1 MAEAFKSALNVKYSL
16 TSALIFGLFSGMRKR
31 FEVQLELGAVPIEFV
46 TIPTRTRDELPPT
59 LAALQWIF
67 VTPEVSEQIFALLEE
82 AILSDRPEIGCRGM
96 DLWQIL
102 VFGVVRMTLD
112 VNYDRLHHI
121 ANFDSLVRQLLGQP
135 AFDMELEF
143 SLSTLKDNVPLLSEE
158 LLEKINAIIAK
169 YGHDCIKKKDVALEI
184 KADSYVFETNVHFPT
199 DLNLAWDCARKC
211 IVLSTRLAQLNQ
223 LDGWRK
229 NEYWLK
235 QIKGLARDCAK
246 ACRGGGKNKE
256 DRVAET
262 AQDYLAK
269 LYSIEE
275 KVKSLL
281 HELNALEAS
290 EELYVKM
297 IELSDYHD
305 LLIKHIFLISDRLIE
320 GRTIAPGDKLYS
332 IFEQHTEWVNKG
344 KSRPNVEL
352 GHRLLIATDQYGM
365 IHDYKI
371 MFGAD
376 EAAEVAPLADR
387 LIAKLGQENISSF
400 SFDRGFSSIENR
412 ELLEFTMPD
421 TDIIMPKK
429 GKLSAADKERQSQKS
444 WRKLANRH
452 SAVESNINSLEHHG
466 LNRCPDKG
474 YQAYAQYAGL
484 GVLAY
489 NLHKIGNHL
498 LDVRRAA
505 DRAARAA

>member
-1 MAEAFKSALNVKYSL
+1 
-16 TSALIFGLFSGMRKR
+16 MRKR
-31 FEVQLELGAVPIEFV
+31 FDVQLELGAVPIEFV
-46 TIPTRTRDELPPT
+46 EIPTRTRDELPPT

-67 VTPEVSEQIFALLEE
+67 VTPEVSEEVFAVLEE
-82 AILSDRPEIGCRGM
+82 SILSERPETGCRGM

-102 VFGVVRMTLD
+102 VFGVVRLTLD
-112 VNYDRLHHI
+112 VNYDRLHYI

-135 AFDMELEF
+135 AYDMDFEF
-143 SLSTLKDNVPLLSEE
+143 ALSTLKDNVPLLSEE
-158 LLEKINAIIAK
+158 LLEQINAIVAK
-169 YGHDCIKKKDVALEI
+169 HGHAQIKKKDAVLEI

-211 IVLSTRLAQLNQ
+211 IVLGTRLAKFNQ
-223 LDGWRK
+223 LKGWRK

-235 QIKGLARDCAK
+235 QIKSLARDCAR
-246 ACRGGGKNKE
+246 ACRSGGKHKE
-256 DRVAET
+256 DRIAKT

-275 KVKSLL
+275 KVLSLL
-281 HELNALEAS
+281 PELSALEAS
-290 EELYVKM
+290 EQLYLKVK
-297 IELSDYHD
+297 ELSDYHD
-305 LLIKHIFLISDRLIE
+305 LLIKHIILISDRLIE
-320 GRTIAPGDKLYS
+320 GRTIAPGEKLYS

-371 MFGAD
+371 MFGGD

-387 LIAKLGQENISSF
+387 LIAKLGLGNISSL

-412 ELLEFTMPD
+412 ELLELTMPD

-429 GKLSAADKERQSQKS
+429 GKLNAADKERQSQKP

-452 SAVESNINSLEHHG
+452 SAVESHINSLEHHG

-474 YQAYAQYAGL
+474 YQAYARYAGL

-498 LDVRRAA
+498 LDVRREA

>member
-1 MAEAFKSALNVKYSL
+1 
-16 TSALIFGLFSGMRKR
+16 MRKR
-31 FEVQLELGAVPIEFV
+31 FEVQLALGAVPIECV
-46 TIPTRTRDELPPT
+46 KIPTRTRDELPPT

-67 VTPEVSEQIFALLEE
+67 VTPEVSEQVFTLLED
-82 AILSDRPEIGCRGM
+82 AVLSDRPDAGRPGM
-96 DLWQIL
+96 DLWHIL
-102 VFGVVRMTLD
+102 VLGVVRLTLD
-112 VNYDRLHHI
+112 VNYDRLHYI
-121 ANFDSLVRQLLGQP
+121 ANSDSLVRQLLGQP
-135 AFDMELEF
+135 AFDMEKEF
-143 SLSTLKDNVPLLSEE
+143 ALSTVKENVPLLSEE
-158 LLEKINAIIAK
+158 LLEQINAVVSQ
-169 YGHDCIKKKDVALEI
+169 YGHDCIKKKDAALEI

-211 IVLSTRLAQLNQ
+211 IILSTRLAKFNDLS
-223 LDGWRK
+223 GWRK
-229 NEYWLK
+229 SEYWLK
-235 QIKGLARDCAK
+235 QIKTLARACAR
-246 ACRGGGKNKE
+246 ACRSGGKHKE
-256 DRVAET
+256 DRIAQTAES
-262 AQDYLAK
+262 YLSK
-269 LYSIEE
+269 LYELE
-275 KVKSLL
+275 AKVQSLL
-281 HELNALEAS
+281 DELGELEPS
-290 EELYVKM
+290 EDLSRKVD
-297 IELSDYHD
+297 ELSAYHD

-371 MFGAD
+371 MFGGD

-387 LIAKLGQENISSF
+387 LIAKLGKENIGSL

-412 ELLEFTMPD
+412 ELLELTMPE

-429 GKLSAADKERQSQKS
+429 GKLSAADKERQSQKA

-474 YQAYAQYAGL
+474 YEAYAQYAGL

-498 LDVRRAA
+498 LDARRALE
-505 DRAARAA
+505 RAAKVA

>member
-1 MAEAFKSALNVKYSL
+1 M
-16 TSALIFGLFSGMRKR
+16 T
-31 FEVQLELGAVPIEFV
+31 
-46 TIPTRTRDELPPT
+46 
-59 LAALQWIF
+59 
-67 VTPEVSEQIFALLEE
+67 
-82 AILSDRPEIGCRGM
+82 GCIR
-96 DLWQIL
+96 
-102 VFGVVRMTLD
+102 
-112 VNYDRLHHI
+112 I

-135 AFDMELEF
+135 AYDMDFEF
-143 SLSTLKDNVPLLSEE
+143 ALSTLKDKVPLLSEE
-158 LLEKINAIIAK
+158 LLEQINAIVAK
-169 YGHDCIKKKDVALEI
+169 HGHAQIKKKDAVLEI
-184 KADSYVFETNVHFPT
+184 KADIYVFEKNVHFPT

-211 IVLSTRLAQLNQ
+211 IVLGTRLAKFNQ
-223 LDGWRK
+223 LKGWRK

-235 QIKGLARDCAK
+235 QIKSLARDCAR
-246 ACRGGGKNKE
+246 ACRSGGKHKE
-256 DRVAET
+256 DRIAKT

-275 KVKSLL
+275 KVLSLL
-281 HELNALEAS
+281 PELSALEAS
-290 EELYVKM
+290 EQLYLKVK
-297 IELSDYHD
+297 ELSDYHD
-305 LLIKHIFLISDRLIE
+305 LLIKHIILISDRLIE
-320 GRTIAPGDKLYS
+320 GRTIAPGEKLYS

-371 MFGAD
+371 MFGGD

-387 LIAKLGQENISSF
+387 LIAKLGLGNISSL

-412 ELLEFTMPD
+412 ELLELTMPD

-429 GKLSAADKERQSQKS
+429 GKLNAADKERQSQKP

-452 SAVESNINSLEHHG
+452 SAVESHINSLEHHG

-474 YQAYAQYAGL
+474 YQAYARYAGL

-498 LDVRRAA
+498 LDVRREA

>member
-1 MAEAFKSALNVKYSL
+1 
-16 TSALIFGLFSGMRKR
+16 MRKR
-31 FEVQLELGAVPIEFV
+31 FDVQLELGAVPIEFV
-46 TIPTRTRDELPPT
+46 EIPTRTRDELPPT

-67 VTPEVSEQIFALLEE
+67 VTPEISEEVFAVLEE
-82 AILSDRPEIGCRGM
+82 SILSERPETGCRGM

-102 VFGVVRMTLD
+102 VFGVVRLTLD
-112 VNYDRLHHI
+112 VNYDRLHYI

-135 AFDMELEF
+135 AYDMDFEF
-143 SLSTLKDNVPLLSEE
+143 ALSTLKDKVPLLSEE
-158 LLEKINAIIAK
+158 LLEQINAIVAK
-169 YGHDCIKKKDVALEI
+169 HGHAQIKKKDAVLEI

-211 IVLSTRLAQLNQ
+211 IVLGTRLAKFNQ
-223 LDGWRK
+223 LKGWRK

-235 QIKGLARDCAK
+235 QIKSLARDCAR
-246 ACRGGGKNKE
+246 ACRSGGKHKE
-256 DRVAET
+256 DRIAKT

-275 KVKSLL
+275 KVLSLL
-281 HELNALEAS
+281 PELSALEAS
-290 EELYVKM
+290 EQLYLKVK
-297 IELSDYHD
+297 ELSDYHD
-305 LLIKHIFLISDRLIE
+305 LLIKHIILISDRLIE
-320 GRTIAPGDKLYS
+320 GRTIAPGEKLYS

-371 MFGAD
+371 MFGGD

-387 LIAKLGQENISSF
+387 LIAKLGLGNISSL

-412 ELLEFTMPD
+412 ELLELTMPD

-429 GKLSAADKERQSQKS
+429 GKLNAADKERQSQKP

-452 SAVESNINSLEHHG
+452 SAVESHINSLEHHG

-474 YQAYAQYAGL
+474 Y
-484 GVLAY
+484 
-489 NLHKIGNHL
+489 
-498 LDVRRAA
+498 
-505 DRAARAA
+505 

>member
-1 MAEAFKSALNVKYSL
+1 
-16 TSALIFGLFSGMRKR
+16 MRKR
-31 FEVQLELGAVPIEFV
+31 FEVQLALGAVPIEFV
-46 TIPTRTRDELPPT
+46 KIPTRTRDELPPT

-67 VTPEVSEQIFALLEE
+67 MTPAVSEQVFSLLED
-82 AILSDRPEIGCRGM
+82 AILSEHPESGCRGM

-102 VFGVVRMTLD
+102 VFGVVRLTLD

-121 ANFDSLVRQLLGQP
+121 ANYDSLVRQLLGQP
-135 AFDMELEF
+135 AFDMEFEF
-143 SLSTLKDNVPLLSEE
+143 ALSTLKDNVPLLSEE
-158 LLEKINAIIAK
+158 LLEQINVIVAK
-169 YGHDCIKKKDVALEI
+169 HGHDCIKKKDAALEI

-199 DLNLAWDCARKC
+199 DLSLAWDSARKC
-211 IVLSTRLAQLNQ
+211 IVLSTRLAKFNQ
-223 LDGWRK
+223 LQGWRK
-229 NEYWLK
+229 SEYWLK
-235 QIKGLARDCAK
+235 QIKGLARDCAR

-256 DRVAET
+256 ARIVET
-262 AQDYLAK
+262 AQDYLTK
-269 LYSIEE
+269 LYEIEG
-275 KVKSLL
+275 KVLNLL
-281 HELNALEAS
+281 DELTTLEPS
-290 EELYVKM
+290 DELDLKVA
-297 IELSDYHD
+297 ELGEYHD

-320 GRTIAPGDKLYS
+320 GRTIAPGEKLYS

-352 GHRLLIATDQYGM
+352 GHRLMIATDQYGM

-371 MFGAD
+371 MFGGD

-387 LIAKLGQENISSF
+387 LIAKLGAENIASL
-400 SFDRGFSSIENR
+400 SFDRGFSSIKNR

-421 TDIIMPKK
+421 TEIIMPKK

-474 YQAYAQYAGL
+474 YQAYAQYA
-484 GVLAY
+484 
-489 NLHKIGNHL
+489 
-498 LDVRRAA
+498 
-505 DRAARAA
+505 